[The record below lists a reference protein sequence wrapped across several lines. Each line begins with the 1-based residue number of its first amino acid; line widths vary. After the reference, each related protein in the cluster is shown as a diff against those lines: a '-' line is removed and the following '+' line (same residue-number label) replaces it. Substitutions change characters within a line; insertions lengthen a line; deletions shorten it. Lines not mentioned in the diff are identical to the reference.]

1 MQKVEDCIP
10 DDQDDEQK
18 EFINLINDSGAK
30 AIFSTM
36 SVPQFWCS
44 MLLTYPLVSQIA
56 IKALLP
62 FPSTYLC
69 ETGFSS
75 LLTIKT
81 RNRNRLEVEHDL
93 RCCLSKTEPRISQLV
108 EKNSFNLHIK
118 LIN

>member
-1 MQKVEDCIP
+1 
-10 DDQDDEQK
+10 
-18 EFINLINDSGAK
+18 
-30 AIFSTM
+30 M
-36 SVPQFWCS
+36 SVPQFWCFI
-44 MLLTYPLVSQIA
+44 LRTYPLVSQIA

-81 RNRNRLEVEHDL
+81 RNRNILEVEHDL
-93 RCCLSKTEPRISQLV
+93 RCCLSKIEPRISQLV
-108 EKNSFNLHIK
+108 EKKTVSTLHIK

>member
-1 MQKVEDCIP
+1 MEDCIP
-10 DDQDDEQK
+10 DDQDDEQE
-18 EFINLINDSGAK
+18 EFINLIYDSGAK

-44 MLLTYPLVSQIA
+44 MLLTYPLVSQIV

-62 FPSTYLC
+62 FLSTYLC

-81 RNRNRLEVEHDL
+81 RNRNRLKVEHYL

-108 EKNSFNLHIK
+108 EKKQFQPSH
-118 LIN
+118 

>member
-1 MQKVEDCIP
+1 MEDCIP
-10 DDQDDEQK
+10 DDENDTQE
-18 EFINLINDSGAK
+18 EFLNLINDSGAK
-30 AIFSTM
+30 AMFSMMTL
-36 SVPQFWCS
+36 PQFWFS
-44 MLLTYPLVSQIA
+44 MSNTYPLVSEIA

-81 RNRNRLEVEHDL
+81 KNRNRLDVQHDL

-108 EKNSFNLHIK
+108 EKKQLQPSH
-118 LIN
+118 

>member
-10 DDQDDEQK
+10 DDQDDEQE

-44 MLLTYPLVSQIA
+44 LLLTYPLVSQIV

-75 LLTIKT
+75 LLTVKT
-81 RNRNRLEVEHDL
+81 RNRNRLQVEHDL

-108 EKNSFNLHIK
+108 EKKQFQPSH
-118 LIN
+118 